1 MTTPTSSEPSAAAP
15 TASRRRSLAITAVA
29 MILLFAALF
38 GWRSLRNAA
47 PAQGAPPPVT
57 VAAMKVVQT
66 DAPASLEAVGSM
78 RAVREVMLA
87 PEVAGRIV
95 GVHFQAGQRVGAGAP
110 LVQLYDAPER
120 ADRAAAAARASF
132 ARIQLARSS
141 ELAPTGA
148 EPREILEQRRAE
160 LAQAGAAVSQLD
172 ARIAQKRIRAPFAG
186 SIGIRRVNLGQYL
199 NPGDTV
205 ATLTDLDQLYVDFNL
220 PQQELGRLSVGQT
233 VRITSD
239 SWPGRSFTARIN
251 AIEPRIGEDTRNV
264 VIQAVLAN
272 PGHVLRPGM
281 YVTAALDL
289 PVEHGVLIVPVTAI
303 QTSASGDS
311 ITVIRGPRASAGGKA
326 EMVSVTTGR
335 RIGNTVVITRGL
347 KAGDVIV
354 TEGQIRVQPGAE
366 VRVSRTVQAGAR

>member
-1 MTTPTSSEPSAAAP
+1 MCI
-15 TASRRRSLAITAVA
+15 RDR
-29 MILLFAALF
+29 
-38 GWRSLRNAA
+38 
-47 PAQGAPPPVT
+47 
-57 VAAMKVVQT
+57 
-66 DAPASLEAVGSM
+66 
-78 RAVREVMLA
+78 
-87 PEVAGRIV
+87 
-95 GVHFQAGQRVGAGAP
+95 
-110 LVQLYDAPER
+110 LYDAPER
-120 ADRAAAAARASF
+120 ADRAAAAARANF

-233 VRITSD
+233 VRVTSD
-239 SWPGRSFTARIN
+239 SWPGRSFTARVN

-264 VIQAVLAN
+264 VVQAVLAN

-281 YVTAALDL
+281 YVTCLL
-289 PVEHGVLIVPVTAI
+289 Y
-303 QTSASGDS
+303 TSGC
-311 ITVIRGPRASAGGKA
+311 V
-326 EMVSVTTGR
+326 
-335 RIGNTVVITRGL
+335 
-347 KAGDVIV
+347 
-354 TEGQIRVQPGAE
+354 
-366 VRVSRTVQAGAR
+366 

>member
-15 TASRRRSLAITAVA
+15 AASRRRSIAITVVA

-38 GWRSLRNAA
+38 GWRSLRDAA

-57 VAAMKVVQT
+57 VAAMTVVQT

-120 ADRAAAAARASF
+120 ADRAAAAARANF

-233 VRITSD
+233 VRVTSD
-239 SWPGRSFTARIN
+239 SWPGRSFTARVN

-264 VIQAVLAN
+264 VVQAVLAN

-311 ITVIRGPRASAGGKA
+311 VTVIRGPRARAGGKA

-335 RIGNTVVITRGL
+335 RIGNSVIVTRGL

-366 VRVSRTVQAGAR
+366 VRVSRTVPAGAR